1 VTAARSLDLV
11 VLVALAAFLVLL
23 VPRTWSMWRIY
34 AGIRRRR
41 LQDGSSFAPPA
52 PPAVAALAEQ
62 LGSLGFQRI
71 GERTLVLP
79 DGKRRFEWDLV
90 DTSAATYVA
99 IVPFRVGGRMV
110 CYSAF
115 ADGTFV
121 ETAYPTGTPVHRPD
135 LVADVVRS
143 SPEDAV
149 AAHRRL
155 LSEAT
160 SAHGPALSNR
170 SMEDLLQ
177 RDATY
182 RERHGGATMRR
193 RMYVTVMVTGLVL
206 LATAS
211 ALVRLVV
218 VD

>member
-1 VTAARSLDLV
+1 VTAVRLLDLV
-11 VLVALAAFLVLL
+11 VLVAFVAILVLL
-23 VPRTWSMWRIY
+23 LPRTWAMWRIY
-34 AGIRRRR
+34 AGIRHRR

-52 PPAVAALAEQ
+52 PPEVAALATR
-62 LGSLGFQRI
+62 LGSVGFERI

-79 DGKRRFEWDLV
+79 DGVRRFEWDLV
-90 DTSAATYVA
+90 DMTSTTYVA
-99 IVPFRVGGRMV
+99 VVPFRASGRMV

-115 ADGTFV
+115 ADGAFV
-121 ETAYPTGTPVHRPD
+121 ETAYPIGTQVRRPD
-135 LVADVVRS
+135 LVADVVTS

-149 AAHRRL
+149 VAHRRL
-155 LSEAT
+155 LSEAS

-170 SMEDLLQ
+170 SMQDLLL

-193 RMYVTVMVTGLVL
+193 RMYVTVMMSGLVV

-211 ALVRLVV
+211 VLVRLMM
-218 VD
+218 D